1 MDLGRA
7 GGQRSDDATHNGEE
21 KEAPAD
27 AQPGVPTGKILKALE
42 MMVQAKQEVDVI
54 VDIIKEEATMLVPND
69 FTKTMAE
76 ASFGVTVD
84 GDSVVLPGVMS
95 RKKQIIPNL
104 KTS

>member
-1 MDLGRA
+1 VLDRKSSLMDTMPTVA
-7 GGQRSDDATHNGEE
+7 NED
-21 KEAPAD
+21 
-27 AQPGVPTGKILKALE
+27 GVDQVLLF
-42 MMVQAKQEVDVI
+42 I